1 MNYHGLFRNAA
12 APRIRVAL
20 VGVGDFGATLLD
32 QARNIDRIDITV
44 ICDKD
49 EQRMR
54 DAVRDSGMASL
65 PMMVTDVTDE
75 GIPDFDVLVEAT
87 GQPEAAATIAE
98 WAIGKGCHVV
108 MASKEAGIVV
118 GPILSRMARQKGV
131 VYTEVDGDQPSLL
144 IGLNSWAETL
154 GLEVLAAGKSSEYD
168 FVLEEDDTLCWL
180 ENRHQKSGMTD
191 LWHCRDGDWQRHV
204 ARRNAVVA
212 AANFPTRTVADF
224 CELGV
229 VANGTGLT
237 PDRAALHA
245 PLLRPVELADA
256 FQIEADGGLLANTGV
271 IDVFNCL
278 RRADEMS
285 FAGGV
290 FVIVRCD
297 NPKTWDLLRGK
308 GHVVARNT
316 RTAMLFIGQHTLGVE
331 APMSILSAAL
341 LNLPTGA
348 TAPEPNIDLV
358 ARTTRDFKQGE
369 VLQITDPHHHAV
381 AGLEPEL
388 IPAEPDQSDT
398 PVPYYIATGRA
409 LLMDVKKGTVL
420 TWEMVDI
427 DFESRLYQLR
437 QQQTAWWFGQAAGP
451 DA

>member
-1 MNYHGLFRNAA
+1 
-12 APRIRVAL
+12 
-20 VGVGDFGATLLD
+20 
-32 QARNIDRIDITV
+32 
-44 ICDKD
+44 
-49 EQRMR
+49 
-54 DAVRDSGMASL
+54 
-65 PMMVTDVTDE
+65 
-75 GIPDFDVLVEAT
+75 
-87 GQPEAAATIAE
+87 
-98 WAIGKGCHVV
+98 

-118 GPILSRMARQKGV
+118 GPILSQMAKQKGV

-180 ENRHQKSGMTD
+180 KNRHQKSGMHE
-191 LWHCRDGDWQRHV
+191 LWHCRDGDWQTHV
-204 ARRNAVVA
+204 TRRNAVVA
-212 AANFPTRTVADF
+212 EAHFPTRTVADF

-237 PDRAALHA
+237 PDTAVLHA

-256 FQIEADGGLLANTGV
+256 FQLKDDGGLLANTGV

-316 RTAMLFIGQHTLGVE
+316 KTAMLFIGQHTLGVE

-341 LNLPTGA
+341 MNLPTGA
-348 TAPEPNIDLV
+348 LAPKPNIDLV
-358 ARTTRDFKQGE
+358 ARAARNFKQGE

-388 IPAEPDQSDT
+388 IPAERDQADT
-398 PVPYYIATGRA
+398 PVPYYMATGRA
-409 LLMDVKKGTVL
+409 LRTDVERGTVL
-420 TWEMVDI
+420 TWGMVDT
-427 DFESRLYQLR
+427 DQASRLYQLR
-437 QQQTAWWFGQAAGP
+437 RQQTAWWFNEQADP
-451 DA
+451 ET

>member
-1 MNYHGLFRNAA
+1 M
-12 APRIRVAL
+12 PRIRVAL

-54 DAVRDSGMASL
+54 DAVRDSGLVSL
-65 PMMVTDVTDE
+65 PLMVTDITNV

-87 GQPEAAATIAE
+87 GQPEAAAAIAE
-98 WAIGKGCHVV
+98 WAIGKGRHVV

-118 GPILSRMARQKGV
+118 GPILSRMAKQKGV

-180 ENRHQKSGMTD
+180 ENRHQKAGMTD
-191 LWHCRDGDWQRHV
+191 LWHCREGDWQNHV
-204 ARRNAVVA
+204 ARRSAVVA

-245 PLLRPVELADA
+245 PLLRPMELADA
-256 FQIEADGGLLANTGV
+256 FQLQADGGLLANTGV

-369 VLQITDPHHHAV
+369 LLQITDPHHHAV

-398 PVPYYIATGRA
+398 PVPYYMATGRA

>member
-1 MNYHGLFRNAA
+1 M
-12 APRIRVAL
+12 
-20 VGVGDFGATLLD
+20 
-32 QARNIDRIDITV
+32 
-44 ICDKD
+44 
-49 EQRMR
+49 
-54 DAVRDSGMASL
+54 
-65 PMMVTDVTDE
+65 
-75 GIPDFDVLVEAT
+75 LVEAT
-87 GQPEAAATIAE
+87 GQPEAAAAIAQ

-118 GPILSRMARQKGV
+118 GPILSRMAKQKGV

-168 FVLEEDDTLCWL
+168 FVLEDDDTLCWL
-180 ENRHQKSGMTD
+180 ENRHRNSGMME
-191 LWHCRDGDWQRHV
+191 LWHCRDGDWQNHT

-212 AANFPTRTVADF
+212 KANFPTRTVADF

-256 FQIEADGGLLANTGV
+256 FQAQSDGGLLANSGV

-278 RRADEMS
+278 RRHDEMS

-297 NPKTWDLLRGK
+297 NAKTWDLLRGK

-316 RTAMLFIGQHTLGVE
+316 KTAMLFISQHTLGVE

-348 TAPEPNIDLV
+348 TAPEPRIDLV
-358 ARTTRDFKQGE
+358 ARATRDFKQGE
-369 VLQITDPHHHAV
+369 TLHITDPHHHAV
-381 AGLEPEL
+381 AGLDPEL
-388 IPAEPDQSDT
+388 ANAERDHPGS
-398 PVPYYIATGRA
+398 PVPYYMATGRD
-409 LLMDVKKGTVL
+409 LVTDVKRGTVL
-420 TWEMVDI
+420 TWDMVDI
-427 DFESRLYQLR
+427 DQASRLHQLR
-437 QQQTAWWFGQAAGP
+437 QQQNDWWYQ
-451 DA
+451 

>member
-1 MNYHGLFRNAA
+1 MNYHGLFKNEGL
-12 APRIRVAL
+12 PQIRVSL

-32 QARNIDRIDITV
+32 QARNIEKIDITV

-54 DAVRDSGMASL
+54 DAVRDSGIASL
-65 PMMVTDVTDE
+65 PMMVTDITADGLPE
-75 GIPDFDVLVEAT
+75 FDVLVEAT
-87 GQPEAAATIAE
+87 GQPEAAASIAE
-98 WAIGKGCHVV
+98 WAIGQGCHVV

-118 GPILSRMARQKGV
+118 GPILSRMAKQKGV
-131 VYTEVDGDQPSLL
+131 VYTEVEGDQPSLL

-154 GLEVLAAGKSSEYD
+154 GLDVLAAGKSSEYD
-168 FVLEEDDTLCWL
+168 FVLEDDDTLCWL
-180 ENRHQKSGMTD
+180 ENRHRNSGILD
-191 LWHCRDGDWQRHV
+191 LWHCRDGDWQNLV

-212 AANFPTRTVADF
+212 EAQFPTRTVADF

-245 PLLRPVELADA
+245 PLLRPVELADV
-256 FQIEADGGLLANTGV
+256 FQSRSDGGLLANTGI

-297 NPKTWDLLRGK
+297 KAKTWDLLRAK
-308 GHVVARNT
+308 GHIVARNT
-316 RTAMLFIGQHTLGVE
+316 KAAMLFIGQHTLGVE

-341 LNLPTGA
+341 LKLPTGA
-348 TAPEPNIDLV
+348 AAPEPRIDLV
-358 ARTTRDFKQGE
+358 ARAARDFKQGE
-369 VLQITDPHHHAV
+369 ILKITDPHHHAV

-388 IPAEPDQSDT
+388 IPAERDHADT

-420 TWEMVDI
+420 TWGMVDT
-427 DFESRLYQLR
+427 DQASRLYQLR
-437 QQQTAWWFGQAAGP
+437 QQQNAWWHQ
-451 DA
+451 

>member
-1 MNYHGLFRNAA
+1 MNYHSLFANDA
-12 APRIRVAL
+12 APQIRVAL

-32 QARNIDRIDITV
+32 QSRNIDRIDITV

-54 DAVRDSGMASL
+54 DAVRDSGMVSL
-65 PMMVTDVTDE
+65 PMMVTDIMAE
-75 GIPDFDVLVEAT
+75 GLPEFDVLVEAT
-87 GQPEAAATIAE
+87 GQPEAGAAIAE
-98 WAIGKGCHVV
+98 WAIGKGCDVV

-180 ENRHQKSGMTD
+180 ENRHQNSGMLD
-191 LWHCRDGDWQRHV
+191 LWHCRDGDWQNHV

-212 AANFPTRTVADF
+212 EAQFPTRTVADF

-256 FQIEADGGLLANTGV
+256 FQFQNDGGLLANTGV

-316 RTAMLFIGQHTLGVE
+316 KTAMLFIGQHTLGVE

-341 LNLPTGA
+341 LKLPTGA
-348 TAPEPNIDLV
+348 LAPEPNIDLV

-388 IPAEPDQSDT
+388 ISAECDKADT

-409 LLMDVKKGTVL
+409 LLTDVKKGAVL
-420 TWEMVDI
+420 TWGMVDT
-427 DFESRLYQLR
+427 DHASRLQQLR
-437 QQQTAWWFGQAAGP
+437 QQQTAWWFGKAAGP

>member
-1 MNYHGLFRNAA
+1 
-12 APRIRVAL
+12 
-20 VGVGDFGATLLD
+20 
-32 QARNIDRIDITV
+32 
-44 ICDKD
+44 
-49 EQRMR
+49 MR
-54 DAVRDSGMASL
+54 DL
-65 PMMVTDVTDE
+65 
-75 GIPDFDVLVEAT
+75 F
-87 GQPEAAATIAE
+87 
-98 WAIGKGCHVV
+98 
-108 MASKEAGIVV
+108 
-118 GPILSRMARQKGV
+118 
-131 VYTEVDGDQPSLL
+131 
-144 IGLNSWAETL
+144 
-154 GLEVLAAGKSSEYD
+154 
-168 FVLEEDDTLCWL
+168 
-180 ENRHQKSGMTD
+180 
-191 LWHCRDGDWQRHV
+191 HCRDGDWRNHV

-256 FQIEADGGLLANTGV
+256 FQVQEDGGLLANTGV

-297 NPKTWDLLRGK
+297 NAKTWELLRGK

-316 RTAMLFIGQHTLGVE
+316 KTAMLFIGQHTLGVE

-341 LNLPTGA
+341 LKLPTGA
-348 TAPEPNIDLV
+348 AAPEPNIDLV

-369 VLQITDPHHHAV
+369 ILQITDPHHHAV

-388 IPAEPDQSDT
+388 IPAERDQADT
-398 PVPYYIATGRA
+398 PVPYYMATGRA
-409 LLMDVKKGTVL
+409 LLTDVKKGTVL
-420 TWEMVDI
+420 TWGMVDT
-427 DFESRLYQLR
+427 DHASRLQQLR
-437 QQQTAWWFGQAAGP
+437 QQQTAWWFGKAADP